1 MKINSY
7 RLTGLI
13 LCGLLALAV
22 CPGAFAQGPR
32 GGPPGGG
39 PGGGFPPP
47 GGGPPGGGP
56 RRGGP
61 QGPPP
66 EGHRPPPNG
75 PHADLLSTEMR
86 FGDRPVKGAPYSAQF
101 VSESTRTLANGTR
114 ISRNSNGAV
123 YRDGEGRTRREMT
136 LGAVGPIVVEDGP
149 KQVVFINDWVA
160 RAHYV
165 LDLGSRT
172 ARKLPLRDLPK
183 GAPQPIHEG
192 QDNSPKIEQLGKRT
206 IEGVEAEG
214 ERLTVT
220 VPAGRVGNDRP
231 LEFVSERW
239 YSPEL
244 QVVVLSIHKDPYV
257 GDNVY
262 RLTGITRAEPAAA
275 LFEVPADYNVVE
287 DGPPRDAPRR
297 PRPEE

>member
-1 MKINSY
+1 MKLKSQ
-7 RLTGLI
+7 RLAGLI
-13 LCGLLALAV
+13 FCGLLALAA
-22 CPGAFAQGPR
+22 CPGAFAQGP
-32 GGPPGGG
+32 PGGG
-39 PGGGFPPP
+39 PGGFPPP
-47 GGGPPGGGP
+47 GGGPPGRGP
-56 RRGGP
+56 GRGGP

-66 EGHRPPPNG
+66 EGHRPPPPHG
-75 PHADLLSTEMR
+75 PRADLLSTEMR

-123 YRDGEGRTRREMT
+123 YRDGEGRTRREMVI
-136 LGAVGPIVVEDGP
+136 GAVGPIVVEDGP

-165 LDLGSRT
+165 LEVDAHT
-172 ARKLPLRDLPK
+172 ARKLPLRDVPK
-183 GAPQPIHEG
+183 GVPQPVQEG
-192 QDNSPKIEQLGKRT
+192 QDDAPKVEELGKRT

-214 ERLTVT
+214 HRMTVT

-257 GDNVY
+257 GDNTY
-262 RLTGITRAEPAAA
+262 RLTNITRAEPAHA
-275 LFEVPADYNVVE
+275 LFEVPADYTVV
-287 DGPPRDAPRR
+287 DGGPPPKDAPRR
-297 PRPEE
+297 PRP